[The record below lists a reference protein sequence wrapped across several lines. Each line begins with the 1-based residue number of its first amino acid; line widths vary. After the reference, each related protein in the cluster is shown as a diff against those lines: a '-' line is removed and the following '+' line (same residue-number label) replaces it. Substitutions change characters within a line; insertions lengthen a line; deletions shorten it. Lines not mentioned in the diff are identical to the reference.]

1 MTALH
6 HYAEQ
11 LLNSR
16 KSLVLRA
23 VQASY
28 GARTRTIRPAKP
40 FVFDSAM
47 LETMDGE
54 IIPDVIL
61 QRLKSVALSSV

>member
-16 KSLVLRA
+16 KSLVLPPVEA
-23 VQASY
+23 TY
-28 GARTRTIRPAKP
+28 GARTKTIREAKR
-40 FVFDSAM
+40 FTFDSAT

-54 IIPDVIL
+54 TIPDVIL
-61 QRLKSVALSSV
+61 QKGR